1 MADLIGHLR
10 KIGRPGKGRPNSF
23 LLDAGSYWSFF
34 AQKRTV

>member
-10 KIGRPGKGRPNSF
+10 KIGRPGKGRPNRF
-23 LLDAGSYWSFF
+23 DAGENYWSFF